1 MDQNTLHLTSLAYS
15 LYSPVISGDL
25 RIFTPAVCSGLCIE
39 KMFSFYGEIFR
50 GTCSGISASPVHI
63 CGSYLN
69 HFQSLTNGEGAS
81 IYCRKPQP
89 CCLGSL
95 LLRDIN
101 SLRYPISACLSSS
114 LAVCVTGLNMKTAF
128 IQHLFKSV
136 RAPATIKRYRDF
148 SIGMLLVVLNQL
160 VVIPIQIALDR
171 RHIDLPASIF
181 VMILA
186 FLFMAIANHFHG
198 GVARFYTAHL
208 QGPTDFLGRHM
219 SLGFVAPFVMLNRD
233 HISEPLDVPRIAAA
247 FGNYP
252 HRAGVYSRS

>member
-101 SLRYPISACLSSS
+101 SPSLSDLCMS
-114 LAVCVTGLNMKTAF
+114 L
-128 IQHLFKSV
+128 
-136 RAPATIKRYRDF
+136 
-148 SIGMLLVVLNQL
+148 LLVSGLCYGIEYEDGLYSTPFQECPGASNYQE
-160 VVIPIQIALDR
+160 IPRL
-171 RHIDLPASIF
+171 
-181 VMILA
+181 
-186 FLFMAIANHFHG
+186 
-198 GVARFYTAHL
+198 
-208 QGPTDFLGRHM
+208 
-219 SLGFVAPFVMLNRD
+219 
-233 HISEPLDVPRIAAA
+233 
-247 FGNYP
+247 
-252 HRAGVYSRS
+252 